1 MWSHRRKI
9 TGEESHSF
17 FTSID
22 YHLLQFKSSQLTESF
37 RRWGAAPWQTGRHVF
52 LYTALQT
59 TTTTMIHL
67 LEQFLSSFMVICHV
81 CHKDNQW
88 SQLYRRAACK
98 NILACLSGY
107 EWWIHETLKNFHRRE
122 TSIFPYTKKKMKKNL
137 FFFILSMLSHL
148 SRFTAAVEH
157 KSVDNEQSIEHG
169 TQLWS
174 YLT

>member
-1 MWSHRRKI
+1 MVAQTKNHWRRV
-9 TGEESHSF
+9 SF
-17 FTSID
+17 IFHINRLPPASVQVIATHWI
-22 YHLLQFKSSQLTESF
+22 LQKMRGCTVTDGTPCFFIHCMTNNNNNDPLI
-37 RRWGAAPWQTGRHVF
+37 GA
-52 LYTALQT
+52 
-59 TTTTMIHL
+59 
-67 LEQFLSSFMVICHV
+67 QFLSSFMVICHV

-122 TSIFPYTKKKMKKNL
+122 TSIFPYTKKKMKKKK